1 MLFERLA
8 RFFCGEEPKTQVPE
22 NGTRG
27 TRHGKMKKNA
37 RRWRFTCILVAAWE
51 GQLLILKFIYTA
63 PRVDWLVYRAPSA
76 KKIPSRFFLKAKFA
90 SFRSTVATRYFSET
104 ESVTGSFSR

>member
-1 MLFERLA
+1 
-8 RFFCGEEPKTQVPE
+8 
-22 NGTRG
+22 
-27 TRHGKMKKNA
+27 MKKNA
-37 RRWRFTCILVAAWE
+37 RRRRFTCILVAAWE

-63 PRVDWLVYRAPSA
+63 PRVDWLMYRAPSA
-76 KKIPSRFFLKAKFA
+76 KKNPSRFFLKAKFA